1 VHKILNTKNLNNIKA
16 LDEMI
21 SLFQSVRV
29 VRNCKEWDWEK
40 RFPTLEDAV
49 DVLLKQLASQRDLLI
64 LSTSWQK
71 KILQENNKSKIKI
84 GE

>member
-1 VHKILNTKNLNNIKA
+1 MHKILNTKNLNNIKA

>member
-1 VHKILNTKNLNNIKA
+1 MHKILNTKNLNNIKA

-64 LSTSWQK
+64 LSAAWQK
-71 KILQENNKSKIKI
+71 KILQENNKSKIKLI
-84 GE
+84 E

>member
-1 VHKILNTKNLNNIKA
+1 
-16 LDEMI
+16 MI

>member
-1 VHKILNTKNLNNIKA
+1 LSLKNLDNIKD
-16 LDEMI
+16 LDDMI
-21 SLFQSVRV
+21 KIFESVRV
-29 VRNCKEWDWEK
+29 VKNCQEWDWAK

-64 LSTSWQK
+64 LSASWQK
-71 KILQENNKSKIKI
+71 KILQENNKSKIKK

>member
-1 VHKILNTKNLNNIKA
+1 MNNDLNSIKD

-29 VRNCKEWDWEK
+29 VKNCEEWDWK
-40 RFPTLEDAV
+40 QRFPTLEAAV

-71 KILQENNKSKIKI
+71 KILQENNKSKIKLI
-84 GE
+84 GG